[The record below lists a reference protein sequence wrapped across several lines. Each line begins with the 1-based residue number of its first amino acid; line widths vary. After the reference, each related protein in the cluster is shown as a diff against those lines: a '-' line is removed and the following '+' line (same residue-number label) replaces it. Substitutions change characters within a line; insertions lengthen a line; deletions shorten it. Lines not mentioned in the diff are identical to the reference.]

1 MADYYPLISRAIA
14 GLKEDSHETRR
25 AVYQKARMA
34 LDHQLRA
41 VRPALSEADI
51 ARERLALDEAIG
63 KIEAERTR
71 TADMLSLA
79 WMSADTDLPP
89 VAPSANASSVNAS
102 VETIRPDTALSQAVN
117 VPQEHAPTAAL
128 SDKSH
133 NTPQSAHQKTHQ
145 SALATLQ
152 TESVSAHAQ
161 NDFQSASGNPPSLVS
176 PASLAES
183 GLENLISRERPRMS
197 TLEPSLVNDHQRKRR
212 MILGGALGC
221 TIALIAGVA
230 IYFRDKPAVLPQIE
244 QPVSRPLEADAK
256 IVERLTDRTGSSNT
270 ENTKTAQTNAAPQN
284 APQREQ
290 IAIAQ
295 KAFLYEPNTA
305 DPSKENIAFIGRAIW
320 RVDMVSAG
328 DGQPLETALRGD
340 IDVPDAGL
348 TLTLLLRKNADLT
361 LPASHILQMTFG
373 KTANTVDNQRIVKD
387 AGVPQFKQ
395 DEAALRGTP
404 LAGLPVPIADGVF
417 LVGLSNV
424 PSDVTRNL
432 DLLATKMW
440 FDIPIRYANG
450 RKAVLAVEKGLPGE
464 RAVSEV
470 LKAWKAAQ

>member
-14 GLKEDSHETRR
+14 GLKDDSHDTRR

-71 TADMLSLA
+71 TADMLSLS
-79 WMSADTDLPP
+79 WMTPASDLPP
-89 VAPSANASSVNAS
+89 VAPTQSVT
-102 VETIRPDTALSQAVN
+102 ETIRPHTTHIQDEADAVPRAGHHNN
-117 VPQEHAPTAAL
+117 VSPQ
-128 SDKSH
+128 
-133 NTPQSAHQKTHQ
+133 NT
-145 SALATLQ
+145 Q
-152 TESVSAHAQ
+152 TSLDNEL
-161 NDFQSASGNPPSLVS
+161 PPSLVS

-183 GLENLISRERPRMS
+183 GLENFIARERPRMS
-197 TLEPSLVNDHQRKRR
+197 TLEPSLVNNHQRKRR
-212 MILGGALGC
+212 IILGGALGC

-230 IYFRDKPAVLPQIE
+230 IYFRDKPTVVPQIE
-244 QPVSRPLEADAK
+244 QPVARQLDTESK
-256 IVERLTDRTGSSNT
+256 IVERLADRTGSSAI
-270 ENTKTAQTNAAPQN
+270 ENKKTAQTNAPTQSPQ
-284 APQREQ
+284 QRVE
-290 IAIAQ
+290 IPIAQ
-295 KAFLYEPNTA
+295 KAFLYEPNI
-305 DPSKENIAFIGRAIW
+305 DPTKENIAFIGRAIW
-320 RVDMVSAG
+320 RVDTVSAG
-328 DGQPLETALRGD
+328 EGQPLETALRGD
-340 IDVPDAGL
+340 IDLPDAGL
-348 TLTLLLRKNADLT
+348 TLTLLLRKNSDLT

-373 KTANTVDNQRIVKD
+373 KTANIVDNQRIVKD

-395 DEAALRGTP
+395 DEATLRGTP
-404 LAGLPVPIADGVF
+404 LAGLPVPITEGVF

-440 FDIPIRYANG
+440 FDIPIRYSNG

-464 RAVSEV
+464 RAVSEA
-470 LKAWKAAQ
+470 LKAWKDAQ